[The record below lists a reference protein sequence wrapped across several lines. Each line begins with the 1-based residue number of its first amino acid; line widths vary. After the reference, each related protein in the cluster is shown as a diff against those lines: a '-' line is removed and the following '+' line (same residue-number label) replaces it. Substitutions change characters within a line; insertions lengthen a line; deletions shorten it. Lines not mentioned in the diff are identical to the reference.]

1 MLATLLSNREA
12 FLPDTNGNINPR
24 RTLEVLLNALDGFI
38 TERLNAELKQRVY
51 AATPDE
57 VTRLYFDEVLL
68 SAINFAKDVAFRT
81 VLDWDK
87 TPVDKDT
94 FTEALASVLTML
106 VGRSVVII
114 GDQFFDLVAHNI
126 QTATAHA
133 AGHLEGPR
141 SVFRA
146 IGIPASP
153 EMTRLFADTLRIGGE
168 VFGPLPDATRARI
181 RGILYEIMEP
191 LPPGGGQALLEELGD
206 QFFIP
211 SGEHVDALR
220 DELLA
225 IARDRFG
232 AFTEKVLLNAGAML
246 LEAIADFIADALAT
260 IKQWEKDLLKAL
272 DDLGKALT
280 ALADEIAQLIDE
292 MEAAFGKAMDSF
304 EALLETLSNSS
315 MRSALKAQ
323 VVDELYSDAKSILK
337 QNPLYKALPRE
348 FRSAVKSLLKDTIR
362 GLVNSPIVDPVLDV
376 IGEIAGALDDVVD
389 DVRSLDPDR
398 PLAEQVLELVLSR
411 IEDAVRDHF
420 GSTKPRITVGFSF
433 SYEFFG
439 HHSVSFDLGRV
450 DIPFSTFF
458 GLLRDAVNTLGG
470 LDDALA
476 QVAADLAAAF
486 GKQFDL
492 EGKQAEQAAKQRER
506 DRLARIE
513 REHTATPKQIAV
525 LSPAPG
531 SVHGGDVQV
540 EIRLGRRPP
549 ELPRPRQGRAAARLH
564 PPERRSGA
572 AQVAGGGRRRRR
584 GGSRRPHG
592 RHPAGGPRGLR
603 RRRGRLPRAGRD
615 HSPGR

>member
-1 MLATLLSNREA
+1 MLEALRAGFPDVDRFAQIFAGPMGQDAAGVLGTLLSNREA
-12 FLPDTNGNINPR
+12 FLPDASGNINPR

-114 GDQFFDLVAHNI
+114 GDQFFDLVAQNI

-246 LEAIADFIADALAT
+246 LEAIADFIADVLAT

-323 VVDELYSDAKSILK
+323 VVDELYADAKSILK

-389 DVRSLDPDR
+389 DVRSLDPGPAAGRAGARAGAEPDRGRGAR
-398 PLAEQVLELVLSR
+398 PL
-411 IEDAVRDHF
+411 
-420 GSTKPRITVGFSF
+420 
-433 SYEFFG
+433 
-439 HHSVSFDLGRV
+439 RV
-450 DIPFSTFF
+450 DEAAHHRGIFLQLRVLRAPL
-458 GLLRDAVNTLGG
+458 GLVR
-470 LDDALA
+470 
-476 QVAADLAAAF
+476 
-486 GKQFDL
+486 
-492 EGKQAEQAAKQRER
+492 
-506 DRLARIE
+506 
-513 REHTATPKQIAV
+513 H
-525 LSPAPG
+525 
-531 SVHGGDVQV
+531 
-540 EIRLGRRPP
+540 
-549 ELPRPRQGRAAARLH
+549 RPRGHPLLDVLRAPARCRQH
-564 PPERRSGA
+564 
-572 AQVAGGGRRRRR
+572 
-584 GGSRRPHG
+584 
-592 RHPAGGPRGLR
+592 
-603 RRRGRLPRAGRD
+603 AGR
-615 HSPGR
+615 PG